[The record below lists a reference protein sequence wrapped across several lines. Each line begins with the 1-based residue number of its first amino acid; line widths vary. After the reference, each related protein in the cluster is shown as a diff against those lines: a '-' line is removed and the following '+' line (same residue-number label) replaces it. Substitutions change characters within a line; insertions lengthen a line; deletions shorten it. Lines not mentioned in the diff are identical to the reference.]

1 MNHYIT
7 ISDGSAWRVSAAAV
21 DLINHITTI
30 YSTPGV
36 NPGREYRTAI
46 RTTLDVMT
54 ASGIMD
60 NHDSLIVR
68 RHLNHLSNLQRAKMY
83 SIDSMPDMASVACS
97 DRRCVDCGQC
107 YSLQPLQPLQRS
119 EAVC

>member
-21 DLINHITTI
+21 DLINHITSI

-60 NHDSLIVR
+60 GHDSLIIR
-68 RHLNHLSNLQRAKMY
+68 RHLTHLSNLQRAKMY
-83 SIDSMPDMASVACS
+83 SLDSMPYPASRQGS
-97 DRRCVDCGQC
+97 DRRCVDRGQC
-107 YSLQPLQPLQRS
+107 YSLQPLQRS